1 MRKKRTVTAASQP
14 TTNVLASSLTPSLP
28 NPFCAT
34 AFVLKIHHPPPGP
47 EPHMKASSNLRRT
60 SCVVFGPS
68 FHWLR
73 GLLLTFDFLQIEW
86 FYCNIKLCCQY
97 LVCSLFVK
105 FMIFVEKVFSLLHC
119 CLHLFTG
126 AVEIE
131 VWPSDAH
138 NVQLTQSVSWW
149 GVAIRDITA
158 PHSTKKIRDITPP
171 QNTKKRHI
179 ALAAEESNS

>member
-1 MRKKRTVTAASQP
+1 MISQKTWMKRNILIQLLCGFLPRPNYNQHWPLFSILILEKGKTFAKKWDKNHPVQLWGNSPTVHKCVKSVQSQSASQP

-47 EPHMKASSNLRRT
+47 EPHMKASSKLRRT

-86 FYCNIKLCCQY
+86 FYCNIKLCCQ
-97 LVCSLFVK
+97 
-105 FMIFVEKVFSLLHC
+105 
-119 CLHLFTG
+119 
-126 AVEIE
+126 
-131 VWPSDAH
+131 
-138 NVQLTQSVSWW
+138 
-149 GVAIRDITA
+149 
-158 PHSTKKIRDITPP
+158 
-171 QNTKKRHI
+171 
-179 ALAAEESNS
+179 